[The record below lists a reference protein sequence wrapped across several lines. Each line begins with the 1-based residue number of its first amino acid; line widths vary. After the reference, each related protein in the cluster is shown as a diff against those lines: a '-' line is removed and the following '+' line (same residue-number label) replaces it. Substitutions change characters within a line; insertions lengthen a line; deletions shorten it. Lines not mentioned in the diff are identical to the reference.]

1 MKYIFLHGLGQGYQ
15 IWNPVL
21 SYLGKKYDVESPDLY
36 EWFSRKQI
44 SWLGLYSAFEAY
56 CNNVEG
62 PMVLCGLSLGGMLAL
77 QYTLHHPE
85 KVVSL
90 VLIGVQ
96 VTMPKLLL
104 KIQNII
110 FSCMPN
116 SAFKSLGVSKK
127 QIITLTKSMMNLDF
141 CDELE
146 KIRCRTLAIVGTKDK
161 ANKKAFLCIREKIQN
176 CAGCMIPGAGHE
188 VNRDS
193 PEVLAETL
201 KMFFES

>member
-15 IWNPVL
+15 MWNPVL

-36 EWFSRKQI
+36 EWFSGKQI
-44 SWLGLYSAFEAY
+44 S
-56 CNNVEG
+56 
-62 PMVLCGLSLGGMLAL
+62 
-77 QYTLHHPE
+77 
-85 KVVSL
+85 
-90 VLIGVQ
+90 
-96 VTMPKLLL
+96 
-104 KIQNII
+104 
-110 FSCMPN
+110 
-116 SAFKSLGVSKK
+116 
-127 QIITLTKSMMNLDF
+127 TLTKSMMNLDF
-141 CDELE
+141 CEELE

-176 CAGCMIPGAGHE
+176 CAGYMIPGAGHE